1 MSTQIINE
9 MTQYMKI
16 VNDAVQQDVGEPLET
31 TTQEVNVDMPVYDYY
46 RLGIALSNPD
56 NLPEIQ
62 RDSTYSFIP
71 YSTTELDIL
80 KKTLKKLG
88 IKSSDK

>member
-31 TTQEVNVDMPVYDYY
+31 TVEEVNVDMPVYDYY
-46 RLGIALSNPD
+46 RLGIALANPD
-56 NLPEIQ
+56 NLPKIQ
-62 RDSTYSFIP
+62 RDTSFSFIP
-71 YSTTELDIL
+71 YSTTELEIL
-80 KKTLKKLG
+80 KRTLKKLG